1 LIQERVESNNCEW
14 FAAALGNLEWLRF
27 CLNPDLEGFLTDN
40 KGFTAI
46 HFAAQK
52 GKLECLQVLVEEYKF
67 PVDLPTKNGQ
77 TPLHLVIH
85 KENKNV
91 VLPCVHYLL
100 QHGAALNTQTRNG
113 STPLHLAARE
123 GLLSCVKVLVKN
135 GANVHARDAIGCKP
149 IDYCKIWNH
158 RVCARF
164 LKDAMWKRDKKDFA
178 YEMGKLKGLKGRLAL
193 MQRYYLTEYQEEQQL
208 LRQADFKKWL
218 HHKPLPRGQSLI
230 HSIEQEPPAPSRAI
244 PVSKTPKL
252 SKHFHLF
259 PQEHL
264 QQTSQ
269 PKLQPSVSSTP
280 HYRHPTVRQPKPWNI
295 SNNPAR
301 SPTAQIG
308 SPQGIRLG
316 VNPDPSLEHNLSG
329 FLKIRSDGQG
339 GTHLCTVTGKQV
351 APVPRLPLEVI
362 VRELYPHMRPCRMK
376 VPQGFHSVSIQ
387 DVDRKRYLG
396 DNTFWTDTLA
406 MNLRETFD
414 EAFLAAVQA
423 HQGLPIL
430 PCP

>member
-1 LIQERVESNNCEW
+1 MPDWSPSAQGLPSGSTCLPIRTRAPIRQEILPSDSGLPRVGCCPTSH
-14 FAAALGNLEWLRF
+14 LRF
-27 CLNPDLEGFLTDN
+27 PRAIATGSPSTEAQREQPASTILCPLT
-40 KGFTAI
+40 
-46 HFAAQK
+46 
-52 GKLECLQVLVEEYKF
+52 L
-67 PVDLPTKNGQ
+67 
-77 TPLHLVIH
+77 
-85 KENKNV
+85 
-91 VLPCVHYLL
+91 
-100 QHGAALNTQTRNG
+100 
-113 STPLHLAARE
+113 
-123 GLLSCVKVLVKN
+123 
-135 GANVHARDAIGCKP
+135 
-149 IDYCKIWNH
+149 
-158 RVCARF
+158 
-164 LKDAMWKRDKKDFA
+164 
-178 YEMGKLKGLKGRLAL
+178 
-193 MQRYYLTEYQEEQQL
+193 QEEQQL

-218 HHKPLPRGQSLI
+218 HHKALPRGQSLI
-230 HSIEQEPPAPSRAI
+230 HSIKQEPQAPPWAI

-259 PQEHL
+259 PKEHL

-316 VNPDPSLEHNLSG
+316 VNPDPSLEHDLSG

-339 GTHLCTVTGKQV
+339 GTHLHTVTGKQV

-414 EAFLAAVQA
+414 EAFLATVQA